1 MRFSYYIAS
10 RYLRSRRHSWLVN
23 LVSVLAVVGIVLGVM
38 VLNLT
43 LAIMNGFHAELRR
56 TFVDNMPMITIR
68 TSDPAG
74 FTNLGAVVD
83 TIASEPGV
91 VGVAPF
97 IRQEVILTT
106 RRAYGAP
113 RHKGAVIWGI
123 DPALQESVTPL
134 TKRVLPAGSALE
146 LLRPRR
152 AGTDAEPGETP
163 RILLGSELATSLV
176 AGLRDTI
183 VVTAPRGELDLKL
196 DQLEAESRHYLVSG
210 FFETGMYEFD
220 SRFAYLGLDEA
231 RDFFGYGPQGAFGI
245 GIKVADMM
253 SAPVI
258 GDHLEHRLGKNRFHA
273 IDWISMNQNLFKWI
287 QLEKVIMFLLLA
299 LVVVV
304 AAFNIIGILTM
315 MIGERSREIGILMS
329 MGAKRRQIL
338 GIFVLDGLFLGMVG
352 TLAGSFLAWLGALYL
367 KKFGFEL
374 PGDVYFLDH
383 VPVVVQGT
391 DFLAV
396 GGAAV
401 LISIVFTIIPSWL
414 AARLKPIE
422 IIRYT

>member
-1 MRFSYYIAS
+1 MSFSLYIAV
-10 RYLRSRRHSWLVN
+10 RYLRSRRHSRLVN
-23 LVSVLAVVGIVLGVM
+23 LVSILAVVGIILGVM

-68 TSDPAG
+68 TSDPFG
-74 FTNLGAVVD
+74 FTDLGAVVD
-83 TIASEPGV
+83 SIATEPGV

-97 IRQEVILTT
+97 IRQEVIVTKRLVFGT
-106 RRAYGAP
+106 P
-113 RHKGAVIWGI
+113 RHKAAVVWGI

-134 TKRVLPAGSALE
+134 MERVMPYNSVRE
-146 LLRPRR
+146 LLRGSQSPP
-152 AGTDAEPGETP
+152 AGEVAETP
-163 RILLGSELATSLV
+163 RILLGTELATSLV
-176 AGLRDTI
+176 AGLRDTL
-183 VVTAPRGELDLKL
+183 VVTAPSGDLDLE
-196 DQLEAESRHYLVSG
+196 QLEAESRRFLVAG
-210 FFETGMYEFD
+210 FLETGMYEFD
-220 SRFAYLGLDEA
+220 SRFAYIGLDAA
-231 RDFFGYGPQGAFGI
+231 RDFFGYGPEGAFGI

-253 SAPVI
+253 AAPVI
-258 GDHLEHRLGKNRFHA
+258 GGHLEERLGRKRFHA

-338 GIFVLDGLFLGMVG
+338 GIFVLEGLFLGCVG
-352 TLAGSFLAWLGALYL
+352 MFIGSLLAYLGALYL
-367 KKFGFEL
+367 QKFGFEL

-401 LISIVFTIIPSWL
+401 AISLLFTIIPSWL